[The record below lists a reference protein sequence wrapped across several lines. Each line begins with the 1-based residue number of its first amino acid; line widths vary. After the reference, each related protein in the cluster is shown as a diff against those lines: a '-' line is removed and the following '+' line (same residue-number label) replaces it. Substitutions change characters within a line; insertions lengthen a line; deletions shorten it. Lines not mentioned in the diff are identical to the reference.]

1 MKLTDETRRG
11 THVIRAYSDTE
22 IQVGEDIV
30 IRRSCIITA
39 DRIHE
44 WSPRSADDI
53 ALADLDPLLDMAPEI
68 VLLGTG
74 ETQRFPDTAVLGA
87 ILARGI
93 GVEVMANGAACRTY
107 NVLVS
112 EDRKVAVALVL
123 DDEER

>member
-1 MKLTDETRRG
+1 
-11 THVIRAYSDTE
+11 
-22 IQVGEDIV
+22 
-30 IRRSCIITA
+30 
-39 DRIHE
+39 
-44 WSPRSADDI
+44 
-53 ALADLDPLLDMAPEI
+53 MAPEI